1 MKEKTLIIGLL
12 NAIDYIEDLSGD
24 GTDFITEEIL
34 GLQFNRD
41 DLVDRLED
49 IEAIEELALL
59 DSKDEEEL

>member
-1 MKEKTLIIGLL
+1 MKEKTLIIALL

-24 GTDFITEEIL
+24 STDFITEEIL
-34 GLQFNRD
+34 GLQSNRE

-59 DSKDEEEL
+59 DSKDKEEL

>member
-1 MKEKTLIIGLL
+1 MKEKTLIIALL

-24 GTDFITEEIL
+24 STDFITEEIL

-59 DSKDEEEL
+59 DSKDKEEL

>member
-1 MKEKTLIIGLL
+1 MKEKTLIIALL

-24 GTDFITEEIL
+24 STDFITEEIL

-59 DSKDEEEL
+59 DSKDKEDL